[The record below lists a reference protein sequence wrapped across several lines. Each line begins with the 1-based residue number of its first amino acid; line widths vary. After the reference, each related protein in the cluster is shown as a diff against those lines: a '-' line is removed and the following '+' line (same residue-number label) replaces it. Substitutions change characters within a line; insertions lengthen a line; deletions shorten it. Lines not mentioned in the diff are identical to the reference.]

1 MSKMA
6 YGENGY
12 LDFDKLWKLL
22 EKKNLKQQYLIN
34 NGIHRNTVYKLKN
47 NDNITSEVIC
57 NLCKLL
63 NCQPKD
69 ILEYIPNKKDLKCI
83 KQEKNNGEYIQNEAQ
98 ATQNEE
104 SSTNDKSIKQ
114 PKIGET
120 GADSERER
128 LLNIQAEIEIRRTE
142 REEFKK
148 SNMVVQ
154 DETAKEENKPSNN
167 LDDALTKQLNA
178 IRERREQAKNNETD
192 ECPF

>member
-1 MSKMA
+1 MA

-69 ILEYIPNKKDLKCI
+69 ILEYIPNQKNQNASNKSRTTANRSRAHHKPQKAAKKTEDDKTI
-83 KQEKNNGEYIQNEAQ
+83 IEYAKAENN
-98 ATQNEE
+98 
-104 SSTNDKSIKQ
+104 
-114 PKIGET
+114 
-120 GADSERER
+120 DS
-128 LLNIQAEIEIRRTE
+128 
-142 REEFKK
+142 
-148 SNMVVQ
+148 
-154 DETAKEENKPSNN
+154 
-167 LDDALTKQLNA
+167 
-178 IRERREQAKNNETD
+178 D

>member
-69 ILEYIPNKKDLKCI
+69 ILEYIPNQKKSECI
-83 KQEKNNGEYIQNEAQ
+83 KQEQNNGEQVQNEPQ
-98 ATQNEE
+98 STE
-104 SSTNDKSIKQ
+104 SAEKVSNDKTIEQLKSVESVADKQSNSISLEETQ
-114 PKIGET
+114 KI
-120 GADSERER
+120 
-128 LLNIQAEIEIRRTE
+128 LNAK
-142 REEFKK
+142 REECK
-148 SNMVVQ
+148 NVQ
-154 DETAKEENKPSNN
+154 YIEPKKEERKPVNN
-167 LDDALTKQLNA
+167 IDDALTEQLHA
-178 IRERREQAKNNETD
+178 IKERREKAKNNDSD

>member
-69 ILEYIPNKKDLKCI
+69 ILEYIPNQKKSECI
-83 KQEKNNGEYIQNEAQ
+83 KQEQNSTEQVQSAPQ
-98 ATQNEE
+98 TTE
-104 SSTNDKSIKQ
+104 SSEKTEDDKTIIEYAK
-114 PKIGET
+114 
-120 GADSERER
+120 
-128 LLNIQAEIEIRRTE
+128 AE
-142 REEFKK
+142 
-148 SNMVVQ
+148 
-154 DETAKEENKPSNN
+154 NN
-167 LDDALTKQLNA
+167 N
-178 IRERREQAKNNETD
+178 TD

>member
-1 MSKMA
+1 MA

-69 ILEYIPNKKDLKCI
+69 ILEYIPN
-83 KQEKNNGEYIQNEAQ
+83 Q
-98 ATQNEE
+98 
-104 SSTNDKSIKQ
+104 
-114 PKIGET
+114 
-120 GADSERER
+120 
-128 LLNIQAEIEIRRTE
+128 
-142 REEFKK
+142 KK
-148 SNMVVQ
+148 SEY
-154 DETAKEENKPSNN
+154 DKTIIKYAKTENNDS
-167 LDDALTKQLNA
+167 
-178 IRERREQAKNNETD
+178 D

>member
-1 MSKMA
+1 MA

-69 ILEYIPNKKDLKCI
+69 ILEYIPNQKKSECI
-83 KQEKNNGEYIQNEAQ
+83 KQEQNNGEQVQNEPQDTENA
-98 ATQNEE
+98 
-104 SSTNDKSIKQ
+104 IKQ
-114 PKIGET
+114 T
-120 GADSERER
+120 
-128 LLNIQAEIEIRRTE
+128 
-142 REEFKK
+142 
-148 SNMVVQ
+148 
-154 DETAKEENKPSNN
+154 ENKTIIEP
-167 LDDALTKQLNA
+167 TKIENKA
-178 IRERREQAKNNETD
+178 DNNEPD

>member
-69 ILEYIPNKKDLKCI
+69 ILEYIPNQKNQNASNKSRTTANRSRTNHKPQKAAKKQKMI
-83 KQEKNNGEYIQNEAQ
+83 KL
-98 ATQNEE
+98 
-104 SSTNDKSIKQ
+104 S
-114 PKIGET
+114 
-120 GADSERER
+120 
-128 LLNIQAEIEIRRTE
+128 
-142 REEFKK
+142 
-148 SNMVVQ
+148 SNMQ
-154 DETAKEENKPSNN
+154 KLKITIRM
-167 LDDALTKQLNA
+167 NA
-178 IRERREQAKNNETD
+178 RFK
-192 ECPF
+192 

>member
-1 MSKMA
+1 MTKNV

-12 LDFDKLWKLL
+12 LDFAKLWKLL

-69 ILEYIPNKKDLKCI
+69 ILEYIPNQKKSECI
-83 KQEKNNGEYIQNEAQ
+83 KQEQNNGEQVQNEPQ
-98 ATQNEE
+98 DTE
-104 SSTNDKSIKQ
+104 SAIKQ
-114 PKIGET
+114 T
-120 GADSERER
+120 
-128 LLNIQAEIEIRRTE
+128 
-142 REEFKK
+142 
-148 SNMVVQ
+148 
-154 DETAKEENKPSNN
+154 ENKTIIEP
-167 LDDALTKQLNA
+167 TKIENKA
-178 IRERREQAKNNETD
+178 DNNEPD

>member
-69 ILEYIPNKKDLKCI
+69 ILEYIPNQKKSECI
-83 KQEKNNGEYIQNEAQ
+83 KQEQNEPQ
-98 ATQNEE
+98 STE
-104 SSTNDKSIKQ
+104 SAEKVSNDKTIEQLKSVESVADKQSNSISLEETQ
-114 PKIGET
+114 KI
-120 GADSERER
+120 
-128 LLNIQAEIEIRRTE
+128 LNAK
-142 REEFKK
+142 REECK
-148 SNMVVQ
+148 NVQ
-154 DETAKEENKPSNN
+154 YLEPKKEERKPVNN
-167 LDDALTKQLNA
+167 IDDALTEQLHA
-178 IRERREQAKNNETD
+178 IKERREKAKNNELD

>member
-1 MSKMA
+1 MTKMA

-12 LDFDKLWKLL
+12 LDFAKLWKLL

-69 ILEYIPNKKDLKCI
+69 ILEYMPNQKKSECI
-83 KQEKNNGEYIQNEAQ
+83 KQEQNNVEQVQSAPQTI
-98 ATQNEE
+98 E
-104 SSTNDKSIKQ
+104 SSEKTEDDKTIIEYAKAENNDS
-114 PKIGET
+114 
-120 GADSERER
+120 
-128 LLNIQAEIEIRRTE
+128 
-142 REEFKK
+142 
-148 SNMVVQ
+148 
-154 DETAKEENKPSNN
+154 
-167 LDDALTKQLNA
+167 
-178 IRERREQAKNNETD
+178 D

>member
-12 LDFDKLWKLL
+12 LDFAKLWKLL

-69 ILEYIPNKKDLKCI
+69 ILEYIPNQKNQNASNRSRTTSNRSRAHHKPQKAAKKQKMI
-83 KQEKNNGEYIQNEAQ
+83 KL
-98 ATQNEE
+98 
-104 SSTNDKSIKQ
+104 S
-114 PKIGET
+114 
-120 GADSERER
+120 
-128 LLNIQAEIEIRRTE
+128 
-142 REEFKK
+142 
-148 SNMVVQ
+148 SNMQ
-154 DETAKEENKPSNN
+154 KLKITIRM
-167 LDDALTKQLNA
+167 NA
-178 IRERREQAKNNETD
+178 RFK
-192 ECPF
+192 

>member
-69 ILEYIPNKKDLKCI
+69 ILEYMPNQKNQNASNKSRTAPNRSRAHHKPQKAAKKQKMI
-83 KQEKNNGEYIQNEAQ
+83 KL
-98 ATQNEE
+98 
-104 SSTNDKSIKQ
+104 S
-114 PKIGET
+114 
-120 GADSERER
+120 
-128 LLNIQAEIEIRRTE
+128 
-142 REEFKK
+142 
-148 SNMVVQ
+148 SNMQ
-154 DETAKEENKPSNN
+154 KLKITIRM
-167 LDDALTKQLNA
+167 NA
-178 IRERREQAKNNETD
+178 RFK
-192 ECPF
+192 

>member
-12 LDFDKLWKLL
+12 LDFAKLWKLL

-69 ILEYIPNKKDLKCI
+69 ILEYIPNQKNQNASNKSRTTANRSRTNHKPQKAAKKQKMI
-83 KQEKNNGEYIQNEAQ
+83 KL
-98 ATQNEE
+98 
-104 SSTNDKSIKQ
+104 S
-114 PKIGET
+114 
-120 GADSERER
+120 
-128 LLNIQAEIEIRRTE
+128 
-142 REEFKK
+142 
-148 SNMVVQ
+148 SNMQ
-154 DETAKEENKPSNN
+154 KLKITIRM
-167 LDDALTKQLNA
+167 NA
-178 IRERREQAKNNETD
+178 RFK
-192 ECPF
+192 

>member
-69 ILEYIPNKKDLKCI
+69 ILEYIPNQKNQNASNKSRTTANRSRTNHKPQKAAKKTEDDKTI
-83 KQEKNNGEYIQNEAQ
+83 IEYAKTENN
-98 ATQNEE
+98 
-104 SSTNDKSIKQ
+104 
-114 PKIGET
+114 
-120 GADSERER
+120 DS
-128 LLNIQAEIEIRRTE
+128 
-142 REEFKK
+142 
-148 SNMVVQ
+148 
-154 DETAKEENKPSNN
+154 
-167 LDDALTKQLNA
+167 
-178 IRERREQAKNNETD
+178 D

>member
-1 MSKMA
+1 MTKMA

-12 LDFDKLWKLL
+12 LDFAKLWKLL

-69 ILEYIPNKKDLKCI
+69 ILEYMPNQKKSECI
-83 KQEKNNGEYIQNEAQ
+83 KQEQNNGEQVQNEPQ
-98 ATQNEE
+98 TTE
-104 SSTNDKSIKQ
+104 SSEKTEDDKTIIEYAKTENNDS
-114 PKIGET
+114 
-120 GADSERER
+120 
-128 LLNIQAEIEIRRTE
+128 
-142 REEFKK
+142 
-148 SNMVVQ
+148 
-154 DETAKEENKPSNN
+154 
-167 LDDALTKQLNA
+167 
-178 IRERREQAKNNETD
+178 D

>member
-1 MSKMA
+1 MA

-69 ILEYIPNKKDLKCI
+69 ILEYIPNQKNQNASNKSRTTPNRSRAHHKPQKAAKKQKMI
-83 KQEKNNGEYIQNEAQ
+83 KL
-98 ATQNEE
+98 
-104 SSTNDKSIKQ
+104 S
-114 PKIGET
+114 
-120 GADSERER
+120 
-128 LLNIQAEIEIRRTE
+128 
-142 REEFKK
+142 
-148 SNMVVQ
+148 SNMQ
-154 DETAKEENKPSNN
+154 KLKITIRM
-167 LDDALTKQLNA
+167 NA
-178 IRERREQAKNNETD
+178 RFK
-192 ECPF
+192 

>member
-69 ILEYIPNKKDLKCI
+69 ILEYIPNQKKSECI
-83 KQEKNNGEYIQNEAQ
+83 KQEQNNAEQEQNE
-98 ATQNEE
+98 TQTTESEE
-104 SSTNDKSIKQ
+104 KEKKTK
-114 PKIGET
+114 KIRMHKT
-120 GADSERER
+120 
-128 LLNIQAEIEIRRTE
+128 RTE
-142 REEFKK
+142 QRRKGTERKTIHGESRK
-148 SNMVVQ
+148 S
-154 DETAKEENKPSNN
+154 
-167 LDDALTKQLNA
+167 TK
-178 IRERREQAKNNETD
+178 R
-192 ECPF
+192 